1 MPEVVLKDANRPV
14 KTMPKSTTAD
24 RTGAEVPATSSGIES
39 EGVWIEQDIISLQL
53 QSAIF
58 KDGCSEILN
67 WKEISIAEFL
77 VEF

>member
-1 MPEVVLKDANRPV
+1 MR
-14 KTMPKSTTAD
+14 
-24 RTGAEVPATSSGIES
+24 
-39 EGVWIEQDIISLQL
+39 VWTEQDIISLQL

-77 VEF
+77 IEFLMNYIRIVNFLYFKNKNDISRLF